1 MVQKRGIMVAL
12 YGYYGYG
19 YYYDPMYILIIISCV
34 IALIAQ
40 VKVKSTFNKY
50 SRVSSS
56 KGMTGAMV
64 AEQLLRSQGIYDVS
78 IQRVS
83 GSLTDNYNPRNK
95 TLNLSDSV
103 YNSTSVAAIGV
114 AAHETGH
121 AIQHAYGYGPLSFRT
136 ALFPLA
142 SVGSQVSWILI
153 VLGLIFGSTNIFML
167 GLLFSIPALTNIGII
182 FFSVAVFYQIVTLPV
197 EFNASARAL
206 QLLESEGFLYGDE
219 NRQAR
224 KVLSAAA
231 MTYVAAAATAI
242 LQLLRLIYLFGG
254 RRRD

>member
-1 MVQKRGIMVAL
+1 M
-12 YGYYGYG
+12 
-19 YYYDPMYILIIISCV
+19 
-34 IALIAQ
+34 
-40 VKVKSTFNKY
+40 T
-50 SRVSSS
+50 
-56 KGMTGAMV
+56 GMTGAE
-64 AEQLLRSQGIYDVS
+64 AARRLLNAQGIYDVTVQQ
-78 IQRVS
+78 IA
-83 GSLTDNYNPRNK
+83 GELTDHYDPRTK
-95 TLNLSDSV
+95 TVNLSQSV
-103 YNSTSVAAIGV
+103 YGATSVAAIGV

-142 SVGSQVSWILI
+142 SVGSRVSWILI
-153 VLGLIFGSTNIFML
+153 VLGLIFGSTNIL
-167 GLLFSIPALTNIGII
+167 IDIGILM
-182 FFSVAVFYQIVTLPV
+182 FSLAVLFQLVTLPV

>member
-1 MVQKRGIMVAL
+1 MVAL

-19 YYYDPMYILIIISCV
+19 YYDPMYILIIISCV

-40 VKVKSTFNKY
+40 VKVKSTYNRYAK
-50 SRVSSS
+50 VASS

-78 IQRVS
+78 VQRIS
-83 GSLTDNYNPRNK
+83 GSLTDNYNPRYK

-121 AIQHAYGYGPLSFRT
+121 AIQHAQGYGPLSFRT
-136 ALFPLA
+136 ALFPFA
-142 SVGSQVSWILI
+142 NIGSRLSWIFI
-153 VLGLIFGSTNIFML
+153 IAGVIFGSTNVL
-167 GLLFSIPALTNIGII
+167 VDIGILM
-182 FFSVAVFYQIVTLPV
+182 FSLAVLFQLVTLPV
-197 EFNASARAL
+197 EFNASSRAL
-206 QLLESEGFLYGDE
+206 KLLESEGYLYGDE

-224 KVLSAAA
+224 KVLTAAA

-242 LQLLRLIYLFGG
+242 LQLVRLIYLFGG
-254 RRRD
+254 RNRD